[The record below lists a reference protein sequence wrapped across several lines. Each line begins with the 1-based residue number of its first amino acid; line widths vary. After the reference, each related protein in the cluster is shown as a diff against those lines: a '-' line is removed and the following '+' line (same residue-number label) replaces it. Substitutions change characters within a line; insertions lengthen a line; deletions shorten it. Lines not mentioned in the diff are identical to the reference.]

1 MGHNEIVLVF
11 LPIDPLM
18 VNLGCS
24 DNTVHMNSL
33 VNNLCPVHELSGGLP
48 PQVPV
53 RSISTYFMSEEGLE
67 PEVTQGGNKCSWESL
82 PSPFLYFSLCLSRPN
97 CCLNFHSRDNNNYFI
112 LLLIGHSCIPRS
124 TPTSQLVHRLCWGKQ
139 SRVASTE
146 VRPFDIFEFEDTGS
160 SLLGNKKQYA
170 RIYEALQHW
179 IMADLA
185 PSSLTYHQAWGSLCT
200 RWGWSE

>member
-1 MGHNEIVLVF
+1 MGHNEIVLFF
-11 LPIDPLM
+11 LPIDPVM

-82 PSPFLYFSLCLSRPN
+82 PSPFLYFVYN
-97 CCLNFHSRDNNNYFI
+97 FI

-139 SRVASTE
+139 SRVASTG
-146 VRPFDIFEFEDTGS
+146 VRLFDIFEFEDTGS

-179 IMADLA
+179 IMAGLA
-185 PSSLTYHQAWGSLCT
+185 PSSPTYHPAWGSLCT

>member
-1 MGHNEIVLVF
+1 MS
-11 LPIDPLM
+11 
-18 VNLGCS
+18 C
-24 DNTVHMNSL
+24 TWA
-33 VNNLCPVHELSGGLP
+33 
-48 PQVPV
+48 V
-53 RSISTYFMSEEGLE
+53 RWAASTGTCEEHLSTYFMSEEGLE
-67 PEVTQGGNKCSWESL
+67 PQVTQGGNKCSWESL
-82 PSPFLYFSLCLSRPN
+82 PSPFLYFSLCRPN
-97 CCLNFHSRDNNNYFI
+97 CCLNFRSRDNNNYFI

-139 SRVASTE
+139 SRVASTG

-179 IMADLA
+179 IMAGLA
-185 PSSLTYHQAWGSLCT
+185 PSSPTYHPAWGSLCT